1 MDSFDQLMKYRHAEW
16 LRTHVAAASALVR
29 LVNDEAHRRNL
40 GRQARSYALANFTW
54 PAKYLAVYRGT

>member
-16 LRTHVAAASALVR
+16 LKTHVAAASALVR

-40 GRQARSYALANFTW
+40 GRQAQTHTLANFTSG
-54 PAKYLAVYRGT
+54 PP